1 MSHATRARLLDI
13 LADGHFHSGQ
23 ALADQAG
30 ISRTAVWKHVRSLK
44 KRGLDVFA
52 VSGRGYRLAEP
63 LDLLDGKRI
72 AAGLDRQASA
82 QISNLSISHEIVSTN
97 QFLLE
102 SVAPNAAHGYVCLAE
117 YQSAGQGRHG
127 NQWHSPIAGGLYLS
141 IGWRVDGM
149 AEPLTGLSLAA
160 GVAAVRALAAC
171 GIAGVSLKWPN
182 DLIGNGRKLGGIL
195 LQVRG
200 EITGPCLW
208 VLGIGIN
215 VRLPATAIDSI
226 DQPVVDLATL
236 LGPRQPLASRSE
248 VAAALVN
255 HLVACLDDYPRTG
268 FKPYIQDWQRYDC
281 MSGRQVTLTTAGRH
295 IRGQMLGVDNAGA
308 LLLSIDG
315 QVQRYASGELSLRAV
330 S

>member
-13 LADGHFHSGQ
+13 LADGQFHSGQ
-23 ALADQAG
+23 TLADQAG

-72 AAGLDRQASA
+72 AAGLDKQASA
-82 QISNLSISHEIVSTN
+82 RVSNLTISHEIVSTN

-102 SVAPNAAHGYVCLAE
+102 SVASNAAHGHVCLAE

-127 NQWHSPIAGGLYLS
+127 NHWYSPIAAGLYLS

-160 GVAAVRALAAC
+160 GVAAVRALASC
-171 GIAGVSLKWPN
+171 GIEGVGLKWPN
-182 DLIGNGRKLGGIL
+182 DLISDGRKLGGIL

-215 VRLPATAIDSI
+215 VRLPAAATISI
-226 DQPVVDLATL
+226 DQPVVDLSAL
-236 LGPRQPLASRSE
+236 LGTRQSLVSRSD
-248 VAAALVN
+248 VAAKLIN
-255 HLVACLDDYPRTG
+255 HLVACLHDYPRTG

-281 MSGRQVTLTTAGRH
+281 MSGRRVTLTTANRN
-295 IRGQMLGVDNAGA
+295 IRGRMLGVDNAGA

-330 S
+330 